1 MPQHHSIHR
10 KVLMLAAVAAIGVV
24 CSAARAQAPVLPTAT
39 YFAQAGPSEPITL
52 EGTVTNTDNHN
63 IITAGTGT
71 DLVVNVAGSGSG
83 PQNGADAYII
93 YAYEVYNP
101 NYFDV
106 PVPLSIKAYGFAGAC
121 LGCTVLDAIYNY
133 PYTEDQTTLLT
144 WQATNSQQ
152 AGLQTAT
159 WMFQTDT
166 YGFLELLVEGDGVNA
181 KNFSY
186 SGYLDPT
193 ITIDPTFLLEY
204 PGTTLL
210 LSPDVT
216 PGVPGPVPL
225 PAALPLL
232 LSGLGGLG
240 PLARR
245 RKLTAHD
252 PSCPLTHASAR

>member
-1 MPQHHSIHR
+1 MAHHHRIHR
-10 KVLMLAAVAAIGVV
+10 AVPILAAVAAVWAL
-24 CSAARAQAPVLPTAT
+24 CSVARAQAPVLPSAT
-39 YFAQAGPSEPITL
+39 YFAQAGPAAPITL
-52 EGTVTNTDNHN
+52 EGTVTDTDNHN

-93 YAYEVYNP
+93 YYYEVYNP

-106 PVPLSIKAYGFAGAC
+106 PVPLTIKAYGFAGAC

-133 PYTEDQTTLLT
+133 PYTPDQTTLLT
-144 WQATNSQQ
+144 WQASNSQQ
-152 AGLQTAT
+152 AGIQTAT
-159 WMFQTDT
+159 WMFPTDT
-166 YGFLELLVEGDGVNA
+166 YGFLELLVEGNGTGAN
-181 KNFSY
+181 NFSY

-193 ITIDPTFLLEY
+193 ITINPTFLLEY

-225 PAALPLL
+225 PPAGWLL
-232 LSGLGGLG
+232 LSGLGGL
-240 PLARR
+240 AFASRR
-245 RKLTAHD
+245 RAMKMDA
-252 PSCPLTHASAR
+252 A